1 MTATS
6 PRYLHVANGTSTTG
20 TIEEAGIP
28 GRTSIWADPLHE
40 GPVPGH
46 VTDEQLLDVRAR
58 HLAGDGSVAETIA
71 ELRRWR
77 QVIDDHASYDELVL
91 WYEHDLFDQLNLIQ
105 VLARIGEVVRGRK
118 PVTLICIDTFPGHPR
133 FKGLGELTPSELGS
147 LFETRRPITDRQYE
161 LAARAWDAF
170 RADTPQALDA
180 LLRTDTSALPFLA
193 AALARHLEDYPWTR
207 DGLSRTE
214 RRVMSLAQSAPVDIR
229 TAFPRMHDDETAFY
243 IADSS
248 FWQIVTE
255 LESATPPLVTIEL
268 TASAAGH
275 LPAGAIAL
283 TDAGRSVLGGHA
295 DRVELCGIDRWLGGV
310 HLTRT
315 QPVWRWEPGIG
326 LKAPGSGLKLFLEP

>member
-1 MTATS
+1 MLDNVAADSALGSKVLTMTTIS

-20 TIEEAGIP
+20 TIEQTGIP

-46 VTDEQLLDVRAR
+46 LADEQLLEVRAR
-58 HLAGDGSVAETIA
+58 HLASGGDARIDPAETIA

-77 QVIDDHASYDELVL
+77 QLIDDHASYDELVL

-105 VLARIGEVVRGRK
+105 LLDRIAQNVRGHK
-118 PVTLICIDTFPGHPR
+118 PVSLICIDAFPGHPR
-133 FKGLGELTPSELGS
+133 FKGLGELTPAELGS
-147 LFETRRPITDRQYE
+147 LFDTRRPITDGQYD
-161 LAARAWDAF
+161 LAARAWGAF
-170 RADTPQALDA
+170 RADNPLSLDA

-229 TAFPRMHDDETAFY
+229 TAFPRMHDDESAFY

-248 FWQIVTE
+248 FWQVVME
-255 LESATPPLVTIEL
+255 LRSATPPLVAVTRRR
-268 TASAAGH
+268 AQWANYR
-275 LPAGAIAL
+275 PA
-283 TDAGRSVLGGHA
+283 RS
-295 DRVELCGIDRWLGGV
+295 
-310 HLTRT
+310 
-315 QPVWRWEPGIG
+315 P
-326 LKAPGSGLKLFLEP
+326 